1 MTQKR
6 IAVVGAGITGLVTA
20 YILQQN
26 GIETDIFERRSEPGG
41 AIKTEKQN
49 GWQYEYGP
57 NTLLLKD
64 REVADFLHRLQLD
77 EQIIKANPSASK
89 RYIIKDGNLV
99 PLPASLIDAVKTPLF
114 SFGSK
119 LRVLCEPFIRKTQ
132 DPDET
137 VASFVKRRLGKEVLE
152 YAINPFVAGIF
163 ASNPEDLAVRHAFP
177 PMYNM
182 EQEYGS
188 LVGGAVLGGKKRK
201 AMGRIDRSLISFKDG
216 LQALPDALA
225 DKLQNVFLNSEV
237 NGVTYSP
244 KEGWSLKVNGEVK
257 GPYTDVVVNVP
268 THKWQKGLLPVQDEI
283 LDKIKEIDYPPLS
296 VIIAGYRKEDIAHP
310 LDGFGFLVPE
320 AEQRSIL
327 GALFSSTLFPGRA
340 PVDSHLLTIFIG
352 GGRDPEAAGL
362 PSEELFKRVEK
373 ELFELIGLTG
383 EPLFRDHIYWPNAIP
398 AYHPGYDD
406 VLDAFSQIEKENPGL
421 HLAGNF
427 RGGVSVPDC
436 IKNGMKLGGKL
447 SESSE
452 D

>member
-1 MTQKR
+1 MSEKK

-26 GIETDIFERRSEPGG
+26 GIKTDIFERRSEPGG

-64 REVADFLHRLQLD
+64 REVADFLQRLQLS
-77 EQIIKANPSASK
+77 EQMITANPTASK
-89 RYIIKDGNLV
+89 RFIIKDGAPV
-99 PLPASLIDAVKTPLF
+99 PLPSSLVEAVKTPLF
-114 SFGSK
+114 SLGSK
-119 LRVLCEPFIRKTQ
+119 LRILGEPFIRKTQ

-137 VASFVKRRLGKEVLE
+137 VASFVKRRLGKEVLD

-177 PMYNM
+177 LMYNM
-182 EQEYGS
+182 EQKYGS
-188 LVGGAVLGGKKRK
+188 LVQGTIFGRKERK
-201 AMGRIDRSLISFKDG
+201 AKGRIERSLISFKDG
-216 LQALPDALA
+216 LQTLPNTLA
-225 DKLQNVFLNSEV
+225 KKLTNVFLNSEV
-237 NGVTYSP
+237 SGIRRSGDNEWTLTS
-244 KEGWSLKVNGEVK
+244 GEEIK
-257 GPYTDVVVNVP
+257 GPYSDVVVNVP
-268 THKWQKGLLPVQDEI
+268 PHKWDDGLLPESDNFFKQMGTVE
-283 LDKIKEIDYPPLS
+283 YPPLS

-320 AEQRSIL
+320 AENRSIL
-327 GALFSSTLFPGRA
+327 GALFSSTLFPGRS
-340 PVDSHLLTIFIG
+340 PDDSHLLTVFIG

-383 EPLFRDHIYWPNAIP
+383 EPMFRDHIYWPNAIP
-398 AYHPGYDD
+398 TYHPGYDD
-406 VLDAFSQIEKENPGL
+406 VLEAFNRLEKDNPGL

-436 IKNGMKLGGKL
+436 IKNGLKLGGKL
-447 SESSE
+447 SEPNS
-452 D
+452 